1 MKKTSNTKGKLAN
14 SPARN
19 TDKAVAQ
26 VKIPINRTVDHD
38 KSLTPRQQKQLA
50 DWQAEQ
56 LDDEEAA

>member
-14 SPARN
+14 SPTSN

-26 VKIPINRTVDHD
+26 VKIPINRTADQARLLNP
-38 KSLTPRQQKQLA
+38 KQQKQLA

-56 LDDEEAA
+56 IDEEEAA